1 MARGGIELRT
11 ADELKLMRRA
21 GLVVARALAAMS
33 AAVKEGLTTAELDT
47 VARDVLG
54 REKATSNFLGYS
66 PGYGVP
72 PYPATVCTSVDEVVV
87 HGIPGGRVL
96 RAGDLV
102 SIDFGAVK
110 DGFHGDAAVTVGVGP
125 VATPAARLSHV
136 TREGLWAGIGA
147 ARLGGTIGDIS
158 HAIERSIRGQ
168 PGHFGI
174 LKDFIGH
181 GIGTAM
187 HMAPDVPNTGRARRG
202 PILAEGLCIA
212 IEPMVTLGSRKTA
225 VLDDDWTVVTA
236 DGSWAAHWEHTIT
249 VTKHGIWVLTAEDGG
264 AAELA
269 ARGLPFGPL
278 AD

>member
-11 ADELKLMRRA
+11 ADELKQMRRA

-66 PGYGVP
+66 PGYGLP
-72 PYPATVCTSVDEVVV
+72 PFPATVCTSVDEVVV
-87 HGIPGGRVL
+87 HGIPGGRIL

-110 DGFHGDAAVTVGVGP
+110 DGFHGDAAVTVAAGEP
-125 VATPAARLSHV
+125 TPAAARLSEV
-136 TREGLWAGIGA
+136 TREALWAGIGA
-147 ARLGGTIGDIS
+147 ARLGGTVGDIS
-158 HAIERSIRGQ
+158 HAIERSIRQAGRY
-168 PGHFGI
+168 GI
-174 LKDFIGH
+174 LREFTGH

-187 HMAPDVPNTGRARRG
+187 HLDPDVPNWGRARRG
-202 PILAEGLCIA
+202 PVLAEGLCLA
-212 IEPMVTLGSRKTA
+212 IEPMVTLGGRRTA
-225 VLDDDWTVVTA
+225 ILDDEWTVVTA
-236 DGSWAAHWEHTIT
+236 DGSWAAHWEHTVT
-249 VTKHGIWVLTAEDGG
+249 VTQRGLWVLTAEDGG
-264 AAELA
+264 EAELTR
-269 ARGLPFGPL
+269 RGLPFGPL